1 LDLSRDAAIRGPPGG
16 FHLLP
21 RSSVNP
27 MIAAMSQPSQ
37 RERRSRSHR
46 AKHGATVL
54 LLLVTGLFATS
65 PARAANRE
73 AKERMARTACLAG
86 DYAKGVTILS
96 ELFVLTNDPTYIY
109 NQARCFQ
116 QNSKFQ
122 EAISRFQEHLRVGKK
137 LSAEDKAET
146 QKQISDCQAQ
156 LAAQSGQTV
165 TAAPAVQA
173 APPVAPPTAT
183 QTPTVAPAP
192 VIVEQAVP
200 SNSSPVPGS
209 GLRTAG
215 VITAVVGGVALV
227 AGVILNVKVNSMA
240 SGFQNLNGYTDSK
253 ESERKSLETLGWVSY
268 GVGAAC
274 VATGSVLYILGLQG
288 RKQGSTLMAFVPAF
302 GPGGAAAILKGAF

>member
-1 LDLSRDAAIRGPPGG
+1 MVLS
-16 FHLLP
+16 FLLAGIL
-21 RSSVNP
+21 S
-27 MIAAMSQPSQ
+27 
-37 RERRSRSHR
+37 
-46 AKHGATVL
+46 
-54 LLLVTGLFATS
+54 TS

-73 AKERMARTACLAG
+73 ARERMARTACLAG

-96 ELFVLTNDPTYIY
+96 ELFVQTNDPTYIY

-137 LSAEDKAET
+137 LSEEDKAET

-183 QTPTVAPAP
+183 QTPAAQAPTVAPAP
-192 VIVEQAVP
+192 VIAEQAVP
-200 SNSSPVPGS
+200 SNSSPVPGA

-215 VITAVVGGVALV
+215 VITAAVGGAALV
-227 AGVILNVKVNSMA
+227 AGVILNLKVNTMA

-253 ESERKSLETLGWVSY
+253 ESDRKSLETLGWVSY
-268 GVGAAC
+268 GAGAAC

-288 RKQGSTLMAFVPAF
+288 KQGSSSMAFVPAF